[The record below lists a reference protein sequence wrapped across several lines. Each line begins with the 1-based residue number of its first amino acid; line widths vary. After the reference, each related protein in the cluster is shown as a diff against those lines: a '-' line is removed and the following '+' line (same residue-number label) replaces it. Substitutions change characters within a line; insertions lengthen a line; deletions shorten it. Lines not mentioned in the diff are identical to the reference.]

1 MAYRVFISHSTRDH
15 GLVIALANLLS
26 KFGVEVFV
34 AEWYLT
40 PGEPLDKKVFQQI
53 DRADC
58 VVALLTRNGVRS
70 NYVHQEIGYTIKAEK
85 PLIPLVEKG
94 IDPKNLA
101 ALHGREYI
109 EYNPLEPQEALIR
122 ASTYVKSLKLRKREQ
137 EKNST
142 YYRGYSCLTSISFW
156 RRKMKIKYIPSK
168 DELLLEISP
177 VRRKPNKKLGPFKF
191 WWDDEGNICTFAIT
205 KYTDELREFKKNLNI
220 VQLGGIWKGIKIT
233 DKDIR
238 KTREALLKRLEEKW

>member
-137 EKNST
+137 EKT
-142 YYRGYSCLTSISFW
+142 LLVTGGILA
-156 RRKMKIKYIPSK
+156 
-168 DELLLEISP
+168 LLLF
-177 VRRKPNKKLGPFKF
+177 LF
-191 WWDDEGNICTFAIT
+191 
-205 KYTDELREFKKNLNI
+205 
-220 VQLGGIWKGIKIT
+220 GG
-233 DKDIR
+233 
-238 KTREALLKRLEEKW
+238 EK